1 LTLLCFRKNVFKKMI
16 AAPDSTT
23 ASETV
28 AVHAVLAIE
37 AIVTA
42 FENAIKAN
50 GTSVAQN
57 AADTA
62 YKSAAAAAAAANPL
76 LPPAGSAPVNS
87 VASDPELFRLIGY
100 KVPFKKSA
108 AGTAGVLTSAYS
120 PHAQAV
126 EAAVSALKKAVLS
139 AMKEKTAVSAATSA
153 DSFAAANPPPLSAN
167 EQSAT
172 ADTEFQSDSCLVSDI
187 SVSKAAAPSLA
198 TFPDEF
204 YVHNAEAGIVTYQ
217 LVK

>member
-1 LTLLCFRKNVFKKMI
+1 MI

-42 FENAIKAN
+42 FENAMKAN
-50 GTSVAQN
+50 GTSVPQN

-62 YKSAAAAAAAANPL
+62 YRSAAAAAAANPL
-76 LPPAGSAPVNS
+76 LPPAGSAPINS

-153 DSFAAANPPPLSAN
+153 DSFAAANPPP
-167 EQSAT
+167 
-172 ADTEFQSDSCLVSDI
+172 
-187 SVSKAAAPSLA
+187 PSLLMSS
-198 TFPDEF
+198 PLQQIQ
-204 YVHNAEAGIVTYQ
+204 NCKVTAA
-217 LVK
+217 

>member
-1 LTLLCFRKNVFKKMI
+1 MI

-50 GTSVAQN
+50 GTSVPQN

-153 DSFAAANPPPLSAN
+153 DSFAAANPPPPLSAN

-172 ADTEFQSDSCLVSDI
+172 ADTELQSDSCLVSDI

>member
-1 LTLLCFRKNVFKKMI
+1 MT
-16 AAPDSTT
+16 AALDSTT

-28 AVHAVLAIE
+28 AVHAVLAIK

-42 FENAIKAN
+42 FENAMKAN
-50 GTSVAQN
+50 ETSVLQN

-62 YKSAAAAAAAANPL
+62 HRSATAAAAAANPL
-76 LPPAGSAPVNS
+76 LTPAGSKEKPVSS
-87 VASDPELFRLIGY
+87 VAADPELFRLIGY

-126 EAAVSALKKAVLS
+126 AAVVSALKKAVIS

-153 DSFAAANPPPLSAN
+153 ASDSLAAANPSPPSADD
-167 EQSAT
+167 QSAT
-172 ADTEFQSDSCLVSDI
+172 ADTELQIDSCSVSET
-187 SVSKAAAPSLA
+187 SVSKAAPSLV

-204 YVHNAEAGIVTYQ
+204 YVHSAEAGIVTYQ